1 MRHEVITEKTPTEY
15 TSRNTRNAMITLTRI
30 TEPAKLQEYYQFR
43 YRIYNESKLKVM
55 ANEADGTDRD
65 EYDDRAHHFGWYV
78 EGKLAGCV
86 RFVEPDASTA
96 TIPMLSYLVDAEGVA
111 AVRAYMAQRIKCGQP
126 MIEASRFCLA
136 PAFRGLRTAREFV
149 LAMVATM
156 QPLGVEHGLF
166 DVRAEHASF
175 YRLLGF
181 QHVGLQAAYPVPA
194 LGMTWSIFQ
203 YDFRELVG
211 RNKQLFERMGFTQ
224 VRKAA

>member
-1 MRHEVITEKTPTEY
+1 
-15 TSRNTRNAMITLTRI
+15 MITLTPI
-30 TEPAKLQEYYQFR
+30 KDPAKLQEYFWFR
-43 YRIYNESKLKVM
+43 YRIYSESKVKVL
-55 ANEADGTDRD
+55 ANETDGTDRD
-65 EYDDRAHHFGWYV
+65 EFDDRAHHFGWYV

-86 RFVEPDASTA
+86 RFIEPDASKA
-96 TIPMLSYLVDAEGVA
+96 PIPMLSYLTDQEGVA
-111 AVRAYMAQRIKCGQP
+111 AVRAYMAQRITCGQP
-126 MIEASRFCLA
+126 MVEASRFCLA

-181 QHVGLQAAYPVPA
+181 QHVGQQTAYPVPA

-211 RNKQLFERMGFTQ
+211 RNKELYERMGFTQ
-224 VRKAA
+224 GTQTRKAA